1 MTEHVLDTVV
11 RAQHEGEA
19 LGVTSICSAHPV
31 VLEAA
36 VEHAV
41 AGDHV
46 LLVEATCN
54 QVNQE
59 GGYTGMRPDGFRR
72 EIEGLAARAGLPSE
86 RLVLGG
92 DHLGPN
98 PWKSLPAAEAMKR
111 SEVLVADYVAAG
123 FSKIHLDAS
132 IGCVDDPSPLP
143 PALIADRTARLAAV
157 AEGVAELPLRYVIGT
172 EVPVPGGESA
182 GAHGIHITRTED
194 VAETIELTRKAFENA
209 GVGAAWERVR
219 AVVAQPG
226 VEFSDSELFRYIPGQ
241 AEHLAGCLV
250 GADLVFEAHSTDY
263 QTRDALRGLVT
274 DHFAILK
281 VGPGLTNAYREA
293 VFALS
298 FIEDEICG
306 AEASYV
312 REVLDSAML
321 ANPSY
326 WQPFYPSDPHR
337 AAFARRYSRSDRS
350 RYYWPQPSVQAAV
363 DAMVR
368 NLAEIPHELLAQF
381 LPAQARLVAEGQL
394 VAEPR
399 ILMRDKV
406 REVLDDYA
414 AAVTP

>member
-1 MTEHVLDTVV
+1 MTQHVLDLVV
-11 RAQHEGEA
+11 QAQQGGVA

-41 AGDHV
+41 AGEHI

-59 GGYTGMRPDGFRR
+59 GGYTGMVPSGFRR
-72 EIEGLAARAGLPSE
+72 EVESLAERAGLSSE

-98 PWKSLPAAEAMKR
+98 PWKALPASEAMKR
-111 SEVLVADYVAAG
+111 SEVLVAEYVTAG

-132 IGCVDDPSPLP
+132 IGCIDDPSPLP
-143 PALIADRTARLAAV
+143 PAIIADRTARLAAV
-157 AEGVAELPLRYVIGT
+157 AEGVARGSLRYVIGT

-182 GAHGIHITRTED
+182 GAHGIHVTRPED
-194 VAETIELTRKAFENA
+194 VTETIELTRKAFENA

-219 AVVAQPG
+219 ALVAQPG
-226 VEFSDSELFRYIPGQ
+226 VEFSDSELFRYVPGR
-241 AEHLAGCLV
+241 AAHLAGCLDST
-250 GADLVFEAHSTDY
+250 DLVFEAHSTDY
-263 QTRDALRGLVT
+263 QTRGALRGLVK

-306 AEASYV
+306 AEASHV

-326 WQPFYPSDPHR
+326 WQPFYPSDALR

-350 RYYWPQPSVQAAV
+350 RYYWPQPAVEVAV

-368 NLAEIPHELLAQF
+368 NLAEIPYELLAQF
-381 LPAQARLVAEGQL
+381 LPVQARLVAEGSL
-394 VAEPR
+394 VAQPR
-399 ILMRDKV
+399 ELMRDKV

>member
-11 RAQHEGEA
+11 RAQRGGVA
-19 LGVTSICSAHPV
+19 QGVTSICSAHPV
-31 VLEAA
+31 VLETA

-41 AGDHV
+41 AGEHI

-59 GGYTGMRPDGFRR
+59 GGYTGMVPSDFRR
-72 EIEGLAARAGLPSE
+72 EVESLAGRVGLPAE

-111 SEVLVADYVAAG
+111 SEVLVQAYVAAG

-132 IGCVDDPSPLP
+132 MACLDDPSPLP
-143 PALIADRTARLAAV
+143 PAIIADRTARLAAI
-157 AEGVAELPLRYVIGT
+157 AEGVAEHPLRYVIGT

-182 GAHGIHITRTED
+182 GEHGIHVTRTED
-194 VAETIELTRKAFENA
+194 VTETIELTRKAFENA
-209 GVGAAWERVR
+209 GVAAAWERVR

-226 VEFSDSELFRYIPGQ
+226 VEFSDRELFRYVPGQ
-241 AEHLAGCLV
+241 AAHLAGCLD
-250 GADLVFEAHSTDY
+250 GTDLVFEAHSTDY
-263 QTRDALRGLVT
+263 QTREALRGLVT
-274 DHFAILK
+274 DQFAILK

-298 FIEDEICG
+298 FIEDEIRG
-306 AEASYV
+306 AAASHV
-312 REVLDSAML
+312 RDVLDAVML
-321 ANPSY
+321 ENPSY
-326 WQPFYPSDPHR
+326 WQPFYSSDPQQ
-337 AAFARRYSRSDRS
+337 AAFARKYSRSDRS
-350 RYYWPQPSVQAAV
+350 RYYWPQPAVEQAVAQ
-363 DAMVR
+363 MVSGLQ
-368 NLAEIPHELLAQF
+368 NIPDELLSQF
-381 LPAQARLVAEGQL
+381 LPAQARLVAQGEL

-399 ILMRDKV
+399 TLMRDKV